1 MSETRTLVSFD
12 WAIKNVLRDKAN
24 YDVLEGFLS
33 TLLEKEIRI
42 LSLLE
47 SEGNQQDESDKFN
60 RVDMVV
66 ESGDGEIYVIEIQAG
81 RERYYLQ
88 RLLYG
93 SSKLIVDHME
103 LGESFKKVK
112 KVISVSILYFLFGE
126 GENDYLYRG
135 TTEFYGLNTK
145 ERLHLNPRKRRAVG
159 REIDAGDNI
168 FPEYYLIEVAR
179 FQNIIKREIDEWVY
193 FFKNSQ
199 VRPDFGAKNIQAAAE
214 KLDLLNM
221 PKENR
226 RAYERYLI
234 DKASEKDMFE
244 TAYEDGIDQGMEKGK
259 SEVAVNMLRMGSLTV
274 DEIAR
279 ATGLSQEAVKKL
291 AKTMGLNASSS

>member
-12 WAIKNVLRDKAN
+12 WAIKNILRDKAN

-66 ESGDGEIYVIEIQAG
+66 ESGDGEIYIIEVQAG

-88 RLLYG
+88 RMLYG
-93 SSKLIVDHME
+93 SSKLIVDHMG
-103 LGESFKKVK
+103 LGESFEKVK
-112 KVISVSILYFLFGE
+112 KVISVSILYFSLGE

-135 TTEFYGLNTK
+135 ATEFYGLNTK
-145 ERLHLNPRKRRAVG
+145 EKLVLNPRKRRAAVG
-159 REIDAGDNI
+159 REIEAGVNV
-168 FPEYYLIEVAR
+168 FSEYYLIQVAR
-179 FQNIIKREIDEWVY
+179 FQNIIKKGIDEWIY

-199 VRPDFGAKNIQAAAE
+199 VQPEFGSKNIQTAAE

-221 PKENR
+221 PKESR
-226 RAYERYLI
+226 RAYEKYLM
-234 DKASEKDMFE
+234 DKAIEKDMIE
-244 TAYEDGIDQGMEKGK
+244 TAYDDGIEKGK
-259 SEVAVNMLRMGSLTV
+259 SEVAANMLRMGLLTTDQV
-274 DEIAR
+274 AG
-279 ATGLSQEAVKKL
+279 ATGLSEEAVKKL
-291 AKTMGLNASSS
+291 AKAMNLSANAS